1 MWQWNNSGMEIYHW
15 GIKGMKW
22 GVRRYKNKD
31 GTLTPAGIRRYA
43 KQDAEEYA
51 NAKMFYG
58 EGAGNRR
65 KLINATVKQRSK
77 QAGYKEEF
85 ERQLAQQDMVKAAS
99 RARTERK
106 AKDAKKAVG
115 KASRSAINIAMGNV
129 GRASASAAA
138 VYAVAHATGID
149 KKIGAY
155 MGQKASDLQSRV
167 KLEYTRYQ
175 VNKMFQ

>member
-1 MWQWNNSGMEIYHW
+1 MEIYHW

-22 GVRRYKNKD
+22 GVRRYQNKD

-99 RARTERK
+99 
-106 AKDAKKAVG
+106 
-115 KASRSAINIAMGNV
+115 
-129 GRASASAAA
+129 AAA

-155 MGQKASDLQSRV
+155 MGQKVSDLQSRV

>member
-22 GVRRYKNKD
+22 GVRRYQNKD

-149 KKIGAY
+149 KKIGVY

>member
-1 MWQWNNSGMEIYHW
+1 MEIYHW

-22 GVRRYKNKD
+22 GVRRYQNKD
-31 GTLTPAGIRRYA
+31 GTLTPAGIKRYA

-115 KASRSAINIAMGNV
+115 KAS
-129 GRASASAAA
+129 
-138 VYAVAHATGID
+138 
-149 KKIGAY
+149 
-155 MGQKASDLQSRV
+155 
-167 KLEYTRYQ
+167 
-175 VNKMFQ
+175 

>member
-22 GVRRYKNKD
+22 GVRRYQNKD

-149 KKIGAY
+149 KKIGKY
-155 MGQKASDLQSRV
+155 MGRKVSDLQSRV

-175 VNKMFQ
+175 VNKMFR

>member
-1 MWQWNNSGMEIYHW
+1 MWQWNNGGMELYHW

-22 GVRRYKNKD
+22 GVRRYQNKD

-43 KQDAEEYA
+43 KQDAKEYA

-85 ERQLAQQDMVKAAS
+85 ERQLAQQDMAKAAS
-99 RARTERK
+99 RAKAERK
-106 AKDAKKAVG
+106 AKDTKKAVG
-115 KASRSAINIAMGNV
+115 KASRSAINISTGNI
-129 GRASASAAA
+129 GRASASAVA
-138 VYAVAHATGID
+138 VYTVAHVTGID

-155 MGQKASDLQSRV
+155 MGRKVSDLQSRA

-175 VNKMFQ
+175 VNKMFR

>member
-1 MWQWNNSGMEIYHW
+1 
-15 GIKGMKW
+15 
-22 GVRRYKNKD
+22 
-31 GTLTPAGIRRYA
+31 
-43 KQDAEEYA
+43 
-51 NAKMFYG
+51 MFYG

-99 RARTERK
+99 
-106 AKDAKKAVG
+106 
-115 KASRSAINIAMGNV
+115 
-129 GRASASAAA
+129 AAA

-155 MGQKASDLQSRV
+155 MGQKVSDLQSRV

>member
-1 MWQWNNSGMEIYHW
+1 MEIYHW

-22 GVRRYKNKD
+22 GVRRYQNKD

-99 RARTERK
+99 
-106 AKDAKKAVG
+106 
-115 KASRSAINIAMGNV
+115 
-129 GRASASAAA
+129 AAA

-155 MGQKASDLQSRV
+155 MGQKVSDLQSRV
-167 KLEYTRYQ
+167 KLEYTR
-175 VNKMFQ
+175 

>member
-1 MWQWNNSGMEIYHW
+1 MWYWNNGTGELYHY

-22 GVRRYKNKD
+22 GVRRYQNKD
-31 GTLTPAGIRRYA
+31 GTLTPTGIKRYA
-43 KQDAEEYA
+43 KQDAKEYA
-51 NAKMFYG
+51 EAKMFYG

-77 QAGYKEEF
+77 QAAYKEEF

-99 RARTERK
+99 KAKTERK
-106 AKDAKKAVG
+106 VRDTKKAAG
-115 KASRSAINIAMGNV
+115 KASRSAINIATGNI
-129 GRASASAAA
+129 GRASASAVA
-138 VYAVAHATGID
+138 VYTVAHATGID

-155 MGQKASDLQSRV
+155 MALKASDLVSRA

-175 VNKMFQ
+175 VNKMFM

>member
-22 GVRRYKNKD
+22 GVRRYQNKD
-31 GTLTPAGIRRYA
+31 GTRTPAGIRRYA

-99 RARTERK
+99 
-106 AKDAKKAVG
+106 
-115 KASRSAINIAMGNV
+115 
-129 GRASASAAA
+129 AAA

-155 MGQKASDLQSRV
+155 MGQKVSDLQSRV
-167 KLEYTRYQ
+167 KLEYTRYR

>member
-22 GVRRYKNKD
+22 GVRRYQNKD

-155 MGQKASDLQSRV
+155 IVQKLIRQNRIVRV
-167 KLEYTRYQ
+167 PEAI
-175 VNKMFQ
+175 

>member
-22 GVRRYKNKD
+22 GVRRYQNKD

-106 AKDAKKAVG
+106 AKDAKKA
-115 KASRSAINIAMGNV
+115 
-129 GRASASAAA
+129 SAAA

-155 MGQKASDLQSRV
+155 MGQKVSDLQSRV

>member
-22 GVRRYKNKD
+22 GVRRYQNKD

-149 KKIGAY
+149 KKIGVY

-175 VNKMFQ
+175 VDKMFQ

>member
-22 GVRRYKNKD
+22 GVRRYQNKD

-99 RARTERK
+99 
-106 AKDAKKAVG
+106 
-115 KASRSAINIAMGNV
+115 
-129 GRASASAAA
+129 AAA

-155 MGQKASDLQSRV
+155 MGQKVSDLQSRV